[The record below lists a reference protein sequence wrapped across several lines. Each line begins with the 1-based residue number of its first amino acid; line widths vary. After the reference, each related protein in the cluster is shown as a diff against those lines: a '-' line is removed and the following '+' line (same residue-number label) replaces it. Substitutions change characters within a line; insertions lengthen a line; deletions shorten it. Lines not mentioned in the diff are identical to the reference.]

1 MMMMMMMTMMMMMMM
16 MPNQHQTN
24 HKPSPTAAPP
34 MGVPCTTGK
43 ASPMASPR
51 SAAECLKQRQPR
63 KDIYWEMN
71 LDGNIYTLYHGARLN
86 TVVHSAN
93 M

>member
-1 MMMMMMMTMMMMMMM
+1 MMMMMIMVMMMMMMR
-16 MPNQHQTN
+16 NKHQIN
-24 HKPSPTAAPP
+24 HKTHLTAAPP

-63 KDIYWEMN
+63 K
-71 LDGNIYTLYHGARLN
+71 NIGR
-86 TVVHSAN
+86 
-93 M
+93 